1 MAFEGWLLKFGN
13 VRLPNSFLLA
23 DGWNSTPNQR
33 LEVASY
39 RNANMLLIRETS
51 SNFKTK
57 LTITV
62 MEMNLEEKIAFQN
75 VIKQAMISEKERKID
90 LTYWNDETNEYVH
103 SATGF
108 YIPDITY
115 GAHHIDEDKND
126 IEYNSFTVTM
136 IEY

>member
-13 VRLPNSFLLA
+13 VILPNSFLLSE
-23 DGWNSTPNQR
+23 GWKSIPNQR
-33 LEVASY
+33 LEVNAY

-51 SNFKTK
+51 PNFKTK
-57 LTITV
+57 ITITV
-62 MEMNLEEKIAFQN
+62 KGMNLEEKKAFQN
-75 VIKQAMISEKERKID
+75 VINRAMISSRERKID

-103 SATGF
+103 GATGF

-115 GAHHIDEDKND
+115 VVENIDEDKPD
-126 IEYNSFTVTM
+126 IMYKSFSITM

>member
-23 DGWNSTPNQR
+23 DGWKSTPNQR
-33 LEVASY
+33 LELSAK
-39 RNANMLLIRETS
+39 RNANMLLLRETS
-51 SNFKTK
+51 SNYKTK

-62 MEMNLEEKIAFQN
+62 REMNLEEKSAFQN
-75 VIKQAMISEKERKID
+75 VINQAMISVKERKID
-90 LTYWNDETNEYVH
+90 LTYWNDEINEYVH

-115 GAHHIDEDKND
+115 VAHYIDEDNND